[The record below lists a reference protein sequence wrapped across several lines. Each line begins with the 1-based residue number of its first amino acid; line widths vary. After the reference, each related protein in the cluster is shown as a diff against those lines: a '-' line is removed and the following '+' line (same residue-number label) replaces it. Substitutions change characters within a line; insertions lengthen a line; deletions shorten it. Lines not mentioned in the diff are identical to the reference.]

1 MDIFTKLSQL
11 TGSAEGVMKGLA
23 IILGILAALK
33 IIDWGKSVTFARV
46 ALAVVVAGGVVL
58 VVQNPDLLTG
68 DFKETFSLPAPQQMQ
83 PSQISATTATPTAA
97 TGLGVSPGAGWDAA
111 AEVVPSL

>member
-1 MDIFTKLSQL
+1 VDIFTKLSEL

-23 IILGILAALK
+23 IILGIVAALK

-68 DFKETFSLPAPQQMQ
+68 DLKQTFSLPAPQQLQ
-83 PSQISATTATPTAA
+83 SSPVTTTATAGLD
-97 TGLGVSPGAGWDAA
+97 TGSTAA
-111 AEVVPSL
+111 AEVVLSL